1 MTTNHVVAKANELI
15 DARYK
20 LNVQAQK
27 LLLCCI
33 GKLDGRKEVPK
44 ESILTANEFAEMTGI
59 PLNDA
64 YKELYQ
70 AADKLFNASLKLIED
85 GEEVEIVWVQ
95 EKAKKLKG
103 QGQVRLVWSDRV
115 RRYLGELEGCFT
127 KYKLKSVS
135 TLKSAHSIRLY
146 ELLMLWQSTGIRTIS
161 VDDLKASLGLS
172 DAYPQF
178 FIFNR
183 DVLKPS
189 MKEINTRSD
198 IKVRVETLK
207 TGRKITALKFRFI
220 ETKQLKL
227 EVEV

>member
-95 EKAKKLKG
+95 EKAKTLKW
-103 QGQVRLVWSDRV
+103 QGQVRLVWSDRG
-115 RRYLGELEGCFT
+115 RRYLGELEGCFPT
-127 KYKLKSVS
+127 YKLKSVS

-146 ELLMLWQSTGIRTIS
+146 ELLMLWQSTGIRTSS
-161 VDDLKASLGLS
+161 VDDLKAARGLS
-172 DAYPQF
+172 DAYPQL

>member
-1 MTTNHVVAKANELI
+1 MPTNHIVTKANALI
-15 DARYK
+15 DARYR

-44 ESILTANEFAEMTGI
+44 ESILTANEFAEMTGT

-64 YKELYQ
+64 YKEMYD
-70 AADKLFNASLKLIED
+70 AADKLFNASIRLIED

-127 KYKLKSVS
+127 QYKLKSVA
-135 TLKSAHSIRLY
+135 TLQSAHSIRLY
-146 ELLMLWQSTGIRTIS
+146 EVLMRFQDKGWRTIS
-161 VDDLKASLGLS
+161 LDDLKDSLGLG
-172 DAYPQF
+172 DAYPDF
-178 FIFNR
+178 KIFNR
-183 DVLKPS
+183 AVLKPS
-189 MKEINTRSD
+189 MKEINNHSD
-198 IKVRVETLK
+198 ITVRVENLK
-207 TGRKITALKFRFI
+207 TGRRITGFRFKFI
-220 ETKQLKL
+220 EKKQLKL
-227 EVEV
+227 NV